1 MGGFGSTFS
10 SLTRYLR
17 EPVLKQLCRLFA
29 QARWCIYFV
38 HLLTMRK
45 NSRSYTLFILLG
57 LLSLVGGCQ
66 TNSDPGPND
75 SAYYP
80 LQTGDYWVYQVTDE
94 TYSLTTGTVVRSF
107 QLQQKVG
114 SSFIRNGQVF
124 FQLEESTRQSEQSNW
139 QVSAIRTVY
148 KSLSEV
154 VSQDNNMPTV
164 SLLFPVSAS
173 TSWNI
178 NTYNGLSDTLTLR
191 YQNIDRP
198 FSTGKLSF
206 DRTVSVVGPNDST
219 LIDLTK
225 YQRVYAQNV
234 GLVYR
239 ENTALAYCQSTPDCI
254 GKGKI
259 DSGTRQKWTLIA
271 SSRVP

>member
-1 MGGFGSTFS
+1 
-10 SLTRYLR
+10 
-17 EPVLKQLCRLFA
+17 
-29 QARWCIYFV
+29 
-38 HLLTMRK
+38 MRK
-45 NSRSYTLFILLG
+45 SSRLYSVIIFLG
-57 LLSLVGGCQ
+57 LLGIVGGCQ
-66 TNSDPGPND
+66 TDSDPAPDD

-80 LQTGDYWVYQVTDE
+80 LQTGDYWVYQVTEE
-94 TYSLTTGTVVRSF
+94 TYSLTNGATTRTY
-107 QLQQKVG
+107 QLQQKIG
-114 SSFIRNGQVF
+114 SSFTRNGQVF
-124 FQLEESTRQSEQSNW
+124 FQLEESTRPSEQNNW

-154 VSQDNNMPTV
+154 VSQDNNVPTV
-164 SLLFPVSAS
+164 NLLFPVSAL

-178 NTYNGLSDTLTLR
+178 NTYNGSSDTLTLW
-191 YQNIDRP
+191 YQNIGLP
-198 FSTGKLSF
+198 FATGKLSF

-219 LIDLTK
+219 LINLSK
-225 YQRVYAQNV
+225 YQRVYAQSV

-259 DSGTRQKWTLIA
+259 DSGMRQKWALIA

>member
-1 MGGFGSTFS
+1 
-10 SLTRYLR
+10 
-17 EPVLKQLCRLFA
+17 
-29 QARWCIYFV
+29 
-38 HLLTMRK
+38 MRK
-45 NSRSYTLFILLG
+45 RSRFYNVLILVGLLG
-57 LLSLVGGCQ
+57 IVGGCQ
-66 TNSDPGPND
+66 TNDDPVPND

-80 LQTGDYWVYQVTDE
+80 LQTGDYWVYQVTEE
-94 TYSLTTGTVVRSF
+94 TYSLTNGATTRTF
-107 QLQQKVG
+107 QLQQKIG
-114 SSFIRNGQVF
+114 NSFTRNGQVF
-124 FQLEESTRQSEQSNW
+124 FQLEESTRQSAQNDW
-139 QVSAIRTVY
+139 QISATRTVY

-154 VSQDNNMPTV
+154 VSQDSNVPTV
-164 SLLFPVSAS
+164 NLLFPISAT

-178 NTYNGLSDTLTLR
+178 NTYNGLSDTVTLQ

-198 FSTGKLSF
+198 FTTGKLSF
-206 DRTVSVVGPNDST
+206 DHTVSVVGPNDST
-219 LIDLTK
+219 LINLTK

-239 ENTALAYCQSTPDCI
+239 ENAALAYCQSTPDCI

>member
-1 MGGFGSTFS
+1 
-10 SLTRYLR
+10 
-17 EPVLKQLCRLFA
+17 
-29 QARWCIYFV
+29 
-38 HLLTMRK
+38 MRK
-45 NSRSYTLFILLG
+45 SSHLHTVFILLG
-57 LLSLVGGCQ
+57 LLDIVGGCQ
-66 TNSDPGPND
+66 TKNDPAPDD

-80 LQTGDYWVYQVTDE
+80 LQTGDYWVYQVTEE
-94 TYSLTTGTVVRSF
+94 TYSLTSGAITRSF
-107 QLQQKVG
+107 QLQQKIG
-114 SSFIRNGQVF
+114 SSFTRNGQVF
-124 FQLEESTRQSEQSNW
+124 FQLEESTRQSEQNNW

-154 VSQDNNMPTV
+154 VSQDNNVPTV
-164 SLLFPVSAS
+164 NLLFPVSAS
-173 TSWNI
+173 TSWNS
-178 NTYNGLSDTLTLR
+178 NTYNGLPDTLTLH
-191 YQNIDRP
+191 YQNIGRP
-198 FSTGKLSF
+198 FATGKLSF

-219 LIDLTK
+219 LINLTK

-239 ENTALAYCQSTPDCI
+239 ENAALAYCQSTPDCI

>member
-1 MGGFGSTFS
+1 
-10 SLTRYLR
+10 
-17 EPVLKQLCRLFA
+17 
-29 QARWCIYFV
+29 
-38 HLLTMRK
+38 MRK
-45 NSRSYTLFILLG
+45 RSRFYNVLILAGLLG
-57 LLSLVGGCQ
+57 IVGGCQ
-66 TNSDPGPND
+66 TNNDPVPDD

-80 LQTGDYWVYQVTDE
+80 LQTGDYWVYQVTEE
-94 TYSLTTGTVVRSF
+94 TYSLTNGATTQAY
-107 QLQQKVG
+107 QLQQKI
-114 SSFIRNGQVF
+114 SNSFTRNGQLF
-124 FQLEESTRQSEQSNW
+124 FQLEESTRQSAQNDW
-139 QVSAIRTVY
+139 QISATRTVY

-154 VSQDNNMPTV
+154 VSQDNNVPTIN
-164 SLLFPVSAS
+164 LLFPISAT

-178 NTYNGLSDTLTLR
+178 NTYNGLSDTVALQ
-191 YQNIDRP
+191 YQNIGRP
-198 FSTGKLSF
+198 FATGKLSF

-219 LIDLTK
+219 LINLTK

-259 DSGTRQKWTLIA
+259 DSGTRQKWTLIT

>member
-1 MGGFGSTFS
+1 M
-10 SLTRYLR
+10 
-17 EPVLKQLCRLFA
+17 
-29 QARWCIYFV
+29 
-38 HLLTMRK
+38 HK
-45 NSRSYTLFILLG
+45 NSRSCILFIFLG
-57 LLSLVGGCQ
+57 LFGVVGGCQ
-66 TNSDPGPND
+66 SNSDPSPDD

-80 LQTGDYWVYQVTDE
+80 LQTGDYWVYQVTEE
-94 TYSLTTGTVVRSF
+94 TYSLTTGAVVRGF
-107 QLQQKVG
+107 QLQQKIGG
-114 SSFIRNGQVF
+114 SFTRNGQVF
-124 FQLEESTRQSEQSNW
+124 FQVEESTRQSEQNSW

-154 VSQDNNMPTV
+154 VSQDNNVPTV
-164 SLLFPVSAS
+164 NLLFPVSAS
-173 TSWNI
+173 TSWNS
-178 NTYNGLSDTLTLR
+178 NTYNGLSDSLTLR
-191 YQNIDRP
+191 YQNIGRP
-198 FSTGKLSF
+198 FATGKLSF

-219 LIDLTK
+219 LINLTK

-239 ENTALAYCQSTPDCI
+239 ENAALAYCQSTPDCI